1 LTTTT
6 RGREKALVAL
16 AGVAF
21 IIAGVIITAIASYS
35 VMSIHWAWGVPFVFV
50 GVICLIFGLVIPLQ
64 Q

>member
-1 LTTTT
+1 
-6 RGREKALVAL
+6 LVVL
-16 AGVAF
+16 AGVTF

-50 GVICLIFGLVIPLQ
+50 GAICLVFGLVIPLQ